1 MLKVEAYLSQHGAG
15 HEAELTDELRANA
28 QVTVDKANQLLAAFG
43 EERGLRSGWRPQS
56 VNDAT
61 PNAAHHSRH
70 ITCEAIDLDDED
82 RRLQEWCSADKGAN
96 LVPLGLY
103 MEHPIATP
111 DWCHVQI
118 VPPGTGMRVFFP
130 NAAYAARA
138 RNQGLA

>member
-1 MLKVEAYLSQHGAG
+1 MLTVEAYLSQHPGP
-15 HEAELTDELRANA
+15 EAELTDILRANA

-70 ITCEAIDLDDED
+70 ITCEAIDIEDED
-82 RRLQEWCSADKGAN
+82 KRLQEWCAAN
-96 LVPLGLY
+96 LPTLANIGLWQ
-103 MEHPIATP
+103 ENAIATP
-111 DWCHVQI
+111 SWVHVQI
-118 VPPGTGMRVFFP
+118 VPPPTGMRVFFP

-138 RNQGLA
+138 REQGIA

>member
-1 MLKVEAYLSQHGAG
+1 MLTVEAYLSQHGAG

-28 QVTVDKANQLLAAFG
+28 QVIVDKANQLLAAFG
-43 EERGLRSGWRPQS
+43 EERGQRSGWRPQS

-82 RRLQEWCSADKGAN
+82 RRLQEWCAADKGAN

-111 DWCHVQI
+111 DWTHVQI
-118 VPPGTGMRVFFP
+118 VPPSTGMRVFYP

-138 RNQGLA
+138 REQGLA